1 MFLLILVLLSSLLG
15 IYTINFCN
23 NFNIVT
29 QIICAADLFS
39 PFSLFT
45 FGHGSQIKLLM
56 ARSKQN
62 YHDHHHLPP
71 WIRLFDLFWQ
81 RCIAIVSWGVH
92 DFYSSRFVLE
102 GVFRESGV
110 INSFKVVDPVLFVF
124 ESQLGVESQ
133 SFIII

>member
-1 MFLLILVLLSSLLG
+1 MVAECENYLLVLRSSDRHRHVPIPLLSLVSKYSLYDILSQSQWQSFQ
-15 IYTINFCN
+15 YFEAFN
-23 NFNIVT
+23 NVK
-29 QIICAADLFS
+29 S
-39 PFSLFT
+39 
-45 FGHGSQIKLLM
+45 HH
-56 ARSKQN
+56 
-62 YHDHHHLPP
+62 YHHLPP
-71 WIRLFDLFWQ
+71 WIRSFDLF
-81 RCIAIVSWGVH
+81 RHRRIAIVSWGVH